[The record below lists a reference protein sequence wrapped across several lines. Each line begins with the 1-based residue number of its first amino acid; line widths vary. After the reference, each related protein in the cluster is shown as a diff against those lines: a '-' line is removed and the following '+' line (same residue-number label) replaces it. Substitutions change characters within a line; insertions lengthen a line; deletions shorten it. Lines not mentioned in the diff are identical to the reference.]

1 MIFLLAGHHKKDPG
15 AVSGDLKENVL
26 NRELQIL
33 VLERLESLA
42 PNLIVYTDP
51 FDLTLTQVINEVNKR
66 VLSSDLL
73 LEIHFDSATNA
84 SASGSTVLVANDARS
99 KSIDFA
105 TDLVNLVSSVLDIPN
120 RGVKTEKESNRG
132 RLGILHTAASS
143 VLLEVGFII
152 NPNDMA
158 AYEKFKH
165 WVADEITRTIIKHAE
180 TT

>member
-1 MIFLLAGHHKKDPG
+1 MIFLLAGHHEKDPG
-15 AVSGDLKENVL
+15 AVSDDLKENEL
-26 NRELQIL
+26 NRELQQL
-33 VLERLESLA
+33 VLKRLQQLSPKTE
-42 PNLIVYTDP
+42 VYIDP
-51 FDLTLTQVINEVNKR
+51 FDLTLSQVINQVK
-66 VLSSDLL
+66 SKATADDLL
-73 LEIHFDSATNA
+73 LSLHFDSATNA
-84 SASGSTVLVANDARS
+84 SASGSTALVANDARS

-105 TDLVNLVSSVLDIPN
+105 TDLVHLVSSVLDIPN

-152 NPNDMA
+152 NHNDMA

-180 TT
+180 TD